1 MHNRSALA
9 SQPLKIRTAAR
20 MVGRKR
26 WPHLIPFCSMKHIC
40 DMAWHGMRNW
50 GDFFWNCPKILK
62 TTFSQEDR
70 SGCRCFLI
78 GETEAVK
85 RSHFKLYYCRFN
97 TFLELEM
104 FSQCNDR
111 HQLYCQFNIFLELAK
126 KTSPPTWTGRQQT
139 WSAPATPDPGLQSST
154 IQVEALRNDYHN
166 HNHHMYR
173 LRYFEIIIHNGCI
186 VWHHLEDFL
195 KT

>member
-26 WPHLIPFCSMKHIC
+26 WPHLISFSSMKHIR
-40 DMAWHGMRNW
+40 DMAWQCMAW
-50 GDFFWNCPKILK
+50 EIEKIWFFYIAPKFWKQHSHRRIVL
-62 TTFSQEDR
+62 
-70 SGCRCFLI
+70 G
-78 GETEAVK
+78 AVASSSA
-85 RSHFKLYYCRFN
+85 RLRLSRGSHFKLYYCTFN

-139 WSAPATPDPGLQSST
+139 WSALATPDPGLQSST
-154 IQVEALRNDYHN
+154 IQVEALRNNHYN
-166 HNHHMYR
+166 HNHHPGWSNS
-173 LRYFEIIIHNGCI
+173 E
-186 VWHHLEDFL
+186 
-195 KT
+195 